1 MRVQTVIFVSPLR
14 LLFMAA
20 GGHGDPG
27 ESVRG
32 PAVEEFSIQWENV
45 ITQCPKTEG
54 STVKAN
60 EYATGPATLRTVRIT
75 AVSHTDWPSAL
86 RNRDVE
92 KRWETGNIHRTIL
105 FPGKTFREEQCEAHN
120 EFSKASFG
128 NEPTV
133 EWTPKY
139 AGVSPKDRCKL
150 ICQAKGIGYF
160 FVLQPK
166 VDTCT
171 LGSLLRSQRP
181 WLAAFLCKCLGS
193 LYILTC
199 IQFWLWNTSK
209 GRSNSLFG
217 GLCCSQL
224 ERKLRSSKHVKVLR
238 VFNIV
243 TLYSKKSP
251 LKTQRLPCITRFH
264 IWQFM
269 VR

>member
-1 MRVQTVIFVSPLR
+1 MRECDNPVPKN
-14 LLFMAA
+14 
-20 GGHGDPG
+20 GGKYCEGKRVRYRSCNIEDCPDNSG
-27 ESVRG
+27 ESHWL
-32 PAVEEFSIQWENV
+32 PFSAQ
-45 ITQCPKTEG
+45 KEG
-54 STVKAN
+54 C
-60 EYATGPATLRTVRIT
+60 G
-75 AVSHTDWPSAL
+75 
-86 RNRDVE
+86 E
-92 KRWETGNIHRTIL
+92 KVETGNIHRTIL

-166 VDTCT
+166 VDTFT

-181 WLAAFLCKCLGS
+181 WLAAFSCKCLGS

-199 IQFWLWNTSK
+199 VQFWLWNTSK

-217 GLCCSQL
+217 DLCCSQL

-243 TLYSKKSP
+243 SLYLKKSP
-251 LKTQRLPCITRFH
+251 LKTQRSPCITRFH